1 MIKHTSVFVD
11 CTDLIWIQTDTKT
24 VSAQRVVGFAPA
36 HDYPFYVICYL
47 REGNLFLYSPSK
59 FIWEVL
65 ICMHFLRECFVSEGF

>member
-1 MIKHTSVFVD
+1 MNLYHLHFSGIIIHRVLMIKHTSVFVD

-59 FIWEVL
+59 FI
-65 ICMHFLRECFVSEGF
+65 